1 MCVKKIW
8 WTYILQKGSDK
19 MNELYHHGVKGM
31 KWGVRKN
38 EKKSSQ
44 KSKRHLGINEKGNI
58 SFIHDKTTNKAKI
71 KFAAKTFVFISGMAL
86 SAYIFKHP
94 ELINKG
100 MNFVHGMSNKPVDS
114 LDSYKV
120 FSKSLGRYLTE
131 EELINKGLL

>member
-1 MCVKKIW
+1 MLKKLW
-8 WTYILQKGSDK
+8 WTYILKREGDNV
-19 MNELYHHGVKGM
+19 NELYHHGVKEM

-38 EKKSSQ
+38 KKKSPQ
-44 KSKRHLGINEKGNI
+44 KSKRHLGINEKGDI

-71 KFAAKTFVFISGMAL
+71 KFAKKAFIFASLMAL
-86 SAYIFKHP
+86 SAYISKHP

-100 MNFVHGMSNKPVDS
+100 MDFVDEMSNKPVDS